1 MLMQELNYILRQDPI
16 LSAMVTADKRKYIM
30 DTWNCTYAEP
40 INEDTVA
47 LFLCDANRG
56 NLTQKQKVFAKERCA
71 EIECSHQNAVYRVF
85 HCNEMMRQKLVSGLA
100 EYSRIFLPMGS
111 VPEHRIFTPCNGL

>member
-1 MLMQELNYILRQDPI
+1 MLMQELHYMLRQDPI

-40 INEDTVA
+40 INEDAVS

-85 HCNEMMRQKLVSGLA
+85 HCNEMMCQKLVSGLA
-100 EYSRIFLPMGS
+100 EYSRIFLPMGG
-111 VPEHRIFTPCNGL
+111 VPEHRIVTPCNGL